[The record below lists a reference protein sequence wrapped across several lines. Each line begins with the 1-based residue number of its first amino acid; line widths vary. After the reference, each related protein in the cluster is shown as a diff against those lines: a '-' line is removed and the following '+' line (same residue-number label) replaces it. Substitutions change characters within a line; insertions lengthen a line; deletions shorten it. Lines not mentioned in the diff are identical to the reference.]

1 MLIFGAGYD
10 PTVDDPDPALA
21 KSNRTMGRGVFVVN
35 AYTGAVVTQ
44 IRPTDMDFAVP
55 SDITLI
61 DFDGNGFVDRLYFG
75 DTGGQVWSV
84 DTRDAN
90 PINWVTQRIASLG
103 LGTASGQSG
112 PANGRK
118 FLFPPDVVETAPG
131 SGAYAI
137 LLSSGDRENP
147 LNGATDRSTAPVVVN
162 RIYMLRDG
170 AARGSTVIAESNL
183 EDRTTNSFTP
193 LANNLG
199 WYIRLT
205 TSGEKGTGSV
215 VTLAGT
221 SYIGTNYPVAAGSG
235 VCSSNV
241 GNARFYTVDFLTSA
255 GRGSGSSATDIALG
269 RHGADTVGGG
279 MPPSPVGTIIL
290 TPPNI
295 FTQAVLM
302 GTTALPV
309 GPAKVGDRFR
319 NYWYKLF
326 GK

>member
-1 MLIFGAGYD
+1 
-10 PTVDDPDPALA
+10 
-21 KSNRTMGRGVFVVN
+21 
-35 AYTGAVVTQ
+35 
-44 IRPTDMDFAVP
+44 
-55 SDITLI
+55 
-61 DFDGNGFVDRLYFG
+61 
-75 DTGGQVWSV
+75 
-84 DTRDAN
+84 
-90 PINWVTQRIASLG
+90 
-103 LGTASGQSG
+103 
-112 PANGRK
+112 
-118 FLFPPDVVETAPG
+118 
-131 SGAYAI
+131 
-137 LLSSGDRENP
+137 
-147 LNGATDRSTAPVVVN
+147 
-162 RIYMLRDG
+162 MLRDG

-193 LANNLG
+193 LADNLG

-205 TSGEKGTGSV
+205 TSGEKGTGSI

-221 SYIGTNYPVAAGSG
+221 SYIGTNYPVAPDSG

-255 GRGSGSSATDIALG
+255 GRGSGSSPTDIALG
-269 RHGADTVGGG
+269 RHGDDTVGGG

-295 FTQAVLM
+295 FMQAVLM